1 MVDTGS
7 GPVLF
12 YNRDEPYY
20 EFTNFY
26 RAKIKLDGK
35 VWPTTEHY
43 FQAQKFIGTPYVEQ
57 IRKLEA
63 PRMAFSLSRNPQVAR
78 WRRED
83 WEQEKVNV
91 MYKALLAKFSQH
103 ERLRSLLLGT
113 GHRELIEHSPY
124 DRFWGDGGDR
134 TGENMLGRLLMKV
147 RADLLGETMDIP
159 LPSYLLPQQ
168 PSGVAGGRE
177 FFSLPTLGTPA
188 FETES
193 PTSLHITTA
202 AVSGYD
208 AALVT
213 SGASGAQTDAEFGV
227 PGPVEGNGENTGNTA
242 ALTTDVEESTHAS
255 TSVVDQAVVK
265 QEETQEPPGRVLEDL
280 STNAAE
286 CNGTLPADSAA
297 GSADPVPSTQDN
309 GEENSTTNPHSATPV
324 EVPVPSTVS
333 IPATESQSQL
343 QACTQEEEKEG
354 QETRET
360 EVVERGERK
369 EQEEEEVK
377 EEGERKIEEE
387 EEEEKEEKE
396 EEEEEEGEEE
406 EENHEVAV
414 GNGEQ
419 GVKEGEGEEVVK
431 KEKLGEIKESE
442 ERMEEGDDHDRERE
456 EDEEEAEDKEKE
468 GEKTEDRNAA
478 ERSFQS

>member
-83 WEQEKVNV
+83 WEEEKVNV

-103 ERLRSLLLGT
+103 ERLRHLLLGT

-147 RADLLGETMDIP
+147 RADLLGETMDVP

-177 FFSLPTLGTPA
+177 FSSLPTLGTPA

-193 PTSLHITTA
+193 PASLHITTA
-202 AVSGYD
+202 AVSSYD

-265 QEETQEPPGRVLEDL
+265 QEENQEPPGRVLEDL

-286 CNGTLPADSAA
+286 CNGTLPADSTA
-297 GSADPVPSTQDN
+297 GGADPVPSTQDN
-309 GEENSTTNPHSATPV
+309 GEETSTTNPHSATPV

-333 IPATESQSQL
+333 IPATESQSRL
-343 QACTQEEEKEG
+343 QACTQKEEEEG
-354 QETRET
+354 EETRET
-360 EVVERGERK
+360 EVVERGKWK
-369 EQEEEEVK
+369 EQEEEEVN
-377 EEGERKIEEE
+377 EEGEGKIEEE
-387 EEEEKEEKE
+387 EEEGEK
-396 EEEEEEGEEE
+396 
-406 EENHEVAV
+406 ENHEVAV
-414 GNGEQ
+414 VGTGNGEQ
-419 GVKEGEGEEVVK
+419 GVKEGEGEEEVVK
-431 KEKLGEIKESE
+431 KEKAEEEEQMDLKEE
-442 ERMEEGDDHDRERE
+442 EDGERE
-456 EDEEEAEDKEKE
+456 EEAKDQEKE
-468 GEKTEDRNAA
+468 GEKSEETKDRNA
-478 ERSFQS
+478 EESLQS